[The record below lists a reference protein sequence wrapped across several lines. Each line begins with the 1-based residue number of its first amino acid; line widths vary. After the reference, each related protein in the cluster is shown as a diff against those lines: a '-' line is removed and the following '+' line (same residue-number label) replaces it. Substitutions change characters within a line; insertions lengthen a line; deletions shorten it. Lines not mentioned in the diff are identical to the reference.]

1 MEERCCSLLTFYPCL
16 AFEFTKSVIG
26 EPTNNN
32 LHKKIIRTINITAT
46 SSTNVAGH
54 SNYVISAVD
63 KMNRPKVSED
73 TPVS

>member
-1 MEERCCSLLTFYPCL
+1 MRN
-16 AFEFTKSVIG
+16 V
-26 EPTNNN
+26 
-32 LHKKIIRTINITAT
+32 NIAAT